1 MKLDKYN
8 IAQSSQSI
16 EELAKE
22 FSQYK
27 DNYGNEAG
35 QVYWKESDSAVSSKM
50 SLRDRTNSRMVSF
63 VSNDYLGLSQHPL
76 VQSDAIR
83 AINQF
88 GTGFCAAPS
97 IGGYSS
103 FQKRL
108 EDGLSALLHTEDT
121 LVFNS
126 GFSTNIGVFSAL
138 AKPNDIV
145 FLDKGVHRSVF
156 EGVKHCTCKI
166 LPHNDPVALDF
177 ALQRYK
183 VEGSNLYVVMDGVY
197 SQDGD
202 RGLVR
207 EYLEVSQRHG
217 ALLIVDDAHGIG
229 VLGENGAGL
238 LEELNL
244 LGQVPLVTGT
254 LSKAFGSIGGYV
266 SGRKDLIDY
275 IRYYAGSCC
284 FSVSLPPPCLAAA
297 LKSLELIQKATSER
311 KELLTKAQYAREKLQ
326 EAGFSTTDSTT
337 PIIGILTPS
346 YDEAILWAERLLRH
360 DVYIVPIGYPAVS
373 KRYPRLR
380 LALSNLHSYRDID
393 FLVSKLLTVT
403 KKDYKYM
410 PRKRRSSAEIAQLID
425 KATEDIVREKGF
437 GGLSIQEVCDRA
449 EIEPQVFY
457 RRYPE
462 GFAFYVEKFIRD
474 HDFWF
479 SHYQEFP
486 IEKLNGS
493 PEDLT
498 QILLSLWTQIAEDG
512 LLASLLRLELQDTPL
527 EAAVEIAKA
536 REIQTEGLVEFFA
549 KASESPNI
557 LRVQLAILTAG
568 IQYLALHKDV
578 STFCGIDFTS
588 ISEKEIETAIEQI
601 LDPIIGQK

>member
-8 IAQSSQSI
+8 VAQSSQSI
-16 EELAKE
+16 EELTKE
-22 FSQYK
+22 FFQYHENYK
-27 DNYGNEAG
+27 DEVG
-35 QVYWKESDSAVSSKM
+35 QIYWKESNSSVSSKM
-50 SLRDRTNSRMVSF
+50 SLRDRTSSRMVSF

-166 LPHNDPVALDF
+166 LPHNDPEALNF

-202 RGLVR
+202 RGMVQ
-207 EYLEVSQRHG
+207 EYLEISQKHG

-229 VLGENGAGL
+229 VLGESGAGL

-311 KELLTKAQYAREKLQ
+311 NELLAKAQYAREKLQ

-380 LALSNLHSYRDID
+380 LALSSLHSYRDID
-393 FLVSKLLTVT
+393 LLISKLLLVS
-403 KKDYKYM
+403 KKDYKYNM

-449 EIEPQVFY
+449 EIEPALFY

-479 SHYQEFP
+479 SHYEEFP
-486 IEKLNGS
+486 IERLNRS

-498 QILLSLWTQIAEDG
+498 QILLSLWTQIVEDG
-512 LLASLLRLELQDTPL
+512 LLGSLLRLELQDSPL
-527 EAAVEIAKA
+527 DAAVEIAKE
-536 REIQTEGLVEFFA
+536 REIQTEDLVNFFA
-549 KASESPNI
+549 KASESPDI

-568 IQYLALHKDV
+568 VQYLALHKDV
-578 STFCGIDFTS
+578 STFCGIDFAR
-588 ISEKEIETAIEQI
+588 ISRQDFETALLKMANGIV
-601 LDPIIGQK
+601 KK

>member
-8 IAQSSQSI
+8 VAQSSQSI
-16 EELAKE
+16 EELTKE
-22 FSQYK
+22 FFQYNENYK
-27 DNYGNEAG
+27 DEVG
-35 QVYWKESDSAVSSKM
+35 QIYWKESDSVVSSKM

-108 EDGLSALLHTEDT
+108 EDGLSVLLHTEDT

-166 LPHNDPVALDF
+166 L
-177 ALQRYK
+177 
-183 VEGSNLYVVMDGVY
+183 LYVVMDGVY

-202 RGLVR
+202 RGMVR
-207 EYLEVSQRHG
+207 EYLEISQKHG

-337 PIIGILTPS
+337 PIIGIQTPS
-346 YDEAILWAERLLRH
+346 YDEAILWAERLLQH

-373 KRYPRLR
+373 KRCPRLR

-393 FLVSKLLTVT
+393 FLISKLLTVT

-410 PRKRRSSAEIAQLID
+410 PRKRRSSAEIAHLID

-449 EIEPQVFY
+449 EIEPALFY

-474 HDFWF
+474 HDFWL
-479 SHYQEFP
+479 SHYEEFP
-486 IEKLNGS
+486 VEKLNRS
-493 PEDLT
+493 PENLT
-498 QILLSLWTQIAEDG
+498 QILLYLWKQIAEDG
-512 LLASLLRLELQDTPL
+512 LLSSLLRLELQDTPL

-549 KASESPNI
+549 KASESPNT
-557 LRVQLAILTAG
+557 LRIQLAILTAG

-578 STFCGIDFTS
+578 STFCGIDFTN
-588 ISEKEIETAIEQI
+588 ISEQEIKTALMQI
-601 LDPIIGQK
+601 LKPIMGLK